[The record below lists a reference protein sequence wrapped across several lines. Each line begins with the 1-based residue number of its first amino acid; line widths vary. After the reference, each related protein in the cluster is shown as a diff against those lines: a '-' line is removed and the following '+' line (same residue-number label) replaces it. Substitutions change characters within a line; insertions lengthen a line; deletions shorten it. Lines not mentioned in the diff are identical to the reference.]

1 MGAVAGD
8 GEGAL
13 CAGLDGGIALA
24 DILLVLGAGVHG
36 SGVLGDALLAD
47 DVVVHILLGVRSLE
61 RQHEVVRHFQAGI
74 VRTGG
79 DAGHHF
85 FNGHVV
91 APFG

>member
-47 DVVVHILLGVRSLE
+47 DVVIHILLGVSSLE
-61 RQHEVVRHFQAGI
+61 CQHEVVRHFQAGI
-74 VRTGG
+74 VCTGG

-85 FNGHVV
+85 FNGHKI